1 MLKAFSGFASSH
13 SLPYG
18 NKHKVGTDALCLNDL
33 SNRDKSWDKHR
44 RNSDKIANYYRG
56 TRKFDKYASRIDF
69 CSRLLYFR
77 LVLEEQEYKLKL
89 DITRFCRVRY
99 CPVCQWRCSL
109 MWKAKAYKVLP
120 ILVKAY
126 PNYRWLFI
134 TLTVRNCRITEL
146 RDTLQWM
153 NRSWQRMVQR
163 KKFPAVGWV
172 RSTEVTRGEDGSA
185 HPHFHSL
192 LLVKPFY
199 FSGKSYMKQKDWV
212 EMWRSCLRID
222 YNPVLDIRSL
232 KCDHHPVK
240 LVPEILK
247 YCVKESDLVADREWF
262 LELTRQMHKMR
273 TIATG
278 GVLKEYLK
286 QLEKEPD
293 DLIGKDNIKTEDE
306 LDKGHL
312 VFGWNCK
319 DKKYKLVN

>member
-18 NKHKVGTDALCLNDL
+18 NRCKVDTNALYLNDL
-33 SNRDKSWDKHR
+33 SDRDKSWGKHR
-44 RNSDKIANYYRG
+44 RNSDIVANYYRETG
-56 TRKFDKYASRIDF
+56 EFDEYANRIDL
-69 CSRLLYFR
+69 CSRLLCFR
-77 LVLEEQEYKLKL
+77 LVLEGKEYKLKL
-89 DITRFCRVRY
+89 DLAQFCRVRY

-109 MWKAKAYKVLP
+109 VWKAKAYKILP
-120 ILVKAY
+120 MVVEAY
-126 PNYRWLFI
+126 PNYRWLFL
-134 TLTVRNCRITEL
+134 TLTVRNCQITEL
-146 RDTLQWM
+146 RSTLQWM
-153 NRSWQRMVQR
+153 NQSWRRMNQR
-163 KKFPAVGWV
+163 KQFSAVGWI
-172 RSTEVTRGEDGSA
+172 RSTEVTRGEDGST

-192 LLVKPFY
+192 LLVKPGY
-199 FSGKSYMKQKDWV
+199 FGKSYMNQKDWV

-222 YNPVLDIRSL
+222 YDPVLDIRSL
-232 KCDHHPVK
+232 KCDHYPVE

-247 YCVKESDLVADREWF
+247 YCVKESDLVADRKWF

-286 QLEKEPD
+286 KLEKEPE
-293 DLIGKDNIKTEDE
+293 DLIGKDNIKTEDK

-312 VFGWNCK
+312 VFGWNYK